1 MKILPLLLILVLTA
15 LGSSCQP
22 TKKTT
27 KGFVI
32 LSYNV
37 ENLFDTI
44 DTPNKTDEEYLPTA
58 NFKWNTERYT
68 KKISDIAKV
77 ISSVQKG
84 KFPIAVGLCE
94 VENDIVLKD
103 LIADKQ
109 LKKAKYSFL
118 WKDGSDD
125 RGIDCAFLYQPDIIK
140 VESFE
145 TLPVINPEDEKFKTR
160 DILYVKGL
168 IGKETF
174 HFFVNHWPSRRGG
187 ENETEEKRGIA
198 ATVLRGKVDM
208 ILKQDINANI
218 IIMGD
223 LNDEPSNES
232 ITDVLKA
239 KSNKKIPTNG
249 ELVNLMYDEFER
261 GEGSHVNRG
270 DWSMLDN
277 IIVSKNLLTKKSGL
291 KAELNDGFIFHQPFM
306 EFVNDKGQMSPNRT
320 YGRNYYGGISDHFPV
335 YMTIK

>member
-1 MKILPLLLILVLTA
+1 MRILSLLMILVSIVFS
-15 LGSSCQP
+15 SSCQT
-22 TKKTT
+22 TKKSA
-27 KGFVI
+27 KGYII

-44 DTPNKTDEEYLPTA
+44 DTPNKADEEYLPTA
-58 NFKWNTERYT
+58 NFNWNTERYN

-77 ISSVQKG
+77 FSSVQKS
-84 KFPIAVGLCE
+84 KFPIAIGLCE
-94 VENDIVLKD
+94 VENDNVLKD
-103 LIADKQ
+103 LIANKQ

-118 WKDGSDD
+118 WKDSPDN
-125 RGIDCAFLYQPDIIK
+125 RGIDCAFLYRPEILK

-145 TLPVINPEDEKFKTR
+145 TLPVINPEDEGFKTR

-187 ENETEEKRGIA
+187 ENETEGKRGLA
-198 ATVLRGKVDM
+198 ASVLRSKVDQ
-208 ILKQDINANI
+208 LFKQDINANI

-232 ITDVLKA
+232 ITDVLKS
-239 KSNKKIPTNG
+239 KSNKKLPDSG

-270 DWSMLDN
+270 NWSMLDN
-277 IIVSKNLLTKKSGL
+277 IIVSKNMLSKKSGL
-291 KAELNDGFIFHQPFM
+291 KTELSDGHIFHQPFM

-335 YMTIK
+335 YITIR